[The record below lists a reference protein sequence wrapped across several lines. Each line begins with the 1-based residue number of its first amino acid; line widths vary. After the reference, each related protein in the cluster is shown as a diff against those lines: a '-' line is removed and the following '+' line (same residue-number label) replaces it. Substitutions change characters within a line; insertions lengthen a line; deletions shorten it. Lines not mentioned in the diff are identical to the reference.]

1 MNSWTELSPMPIA
14 REHCAAVVIGDRIYI
29 GGGRNGGSESP
40 VAVTLAYDPAA
51 DSYEEKA
58 PIPTPRG
65 GTSGAA
71 LGGRFFLF
79 GGEGNTAAP
88 SGVFPDAEAFDPG
101 DGTGMGSWE
110 AMPEMPIPRHGLGAA
125 TLDGR
130 IYLPGGG
137 IRTSYASVDENA
149 AFFFE

>member
-1 MNSWTELSPMPIA
+1 
-14 REHCAAVVIGDRIYI
+14 
-29 GGGRNGGSESP
+29 
-40 VAVTLAYDPAA
+40 VAVTLAYDPAS
-51 DSYEEKA
+51 DRYEEKA

-79 GGEGNTAAP
+79 GGEGNPATA
-88 SGVFPDAEAFDPG
+88 SRVFPDAEAFDPG

-110 AMPEMPIPRHGLGAA
+110 TMPEMPIPRHGLGAVS
-125 TLDGR
+125 LDGR

-137 IRTSYASVDENA
+137 IRTSYSPVDENA
-149 AFFFE
+149 AFYFE